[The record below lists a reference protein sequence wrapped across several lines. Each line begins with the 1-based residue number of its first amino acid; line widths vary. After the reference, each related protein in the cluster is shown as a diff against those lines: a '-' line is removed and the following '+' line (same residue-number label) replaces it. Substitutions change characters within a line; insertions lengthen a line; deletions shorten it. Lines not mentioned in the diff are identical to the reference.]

1 MKDMSEDSELRPTI
15 ERKHPV
21 LVLLG
26 LSYLTQND
34 CFLFHPFIYDFHSL
48 VFINRVPTLTC
59 RYRHMGIHIID
70 TYACSHKKNFCKE
83 TVLVIFTYLLILILS
98 LSHLLSRT
106 LQFFPP
112 FLFLITSVF
121 LFQVSFLNIFIF

>member
-1 MKDMSEDSELRPTI
+1 MSEDSELRPTI

-26 LSYLTQND
+26 LGYLTQND
-34 CFLFHPFIYDFHSL
+34 YFLFHPFIYDFHSL
-48 VFINRVPTLTC
+48 VFINKVPTLTC

>member
-1 MKDMSEDSELRPTI
+1 MSEDSELRPTI

-21 LVLLG
+21 LLFLG
-26 LSYLTQND
+26 LCYLTQND
-34 CFLFHPFIYDFHSL
+34 CFLFHPFIYEFHSL

-83 TVLVIFTYLLILILS
+83 TVLVIFYIFSHTNS
-98 LSHLLSRT
+98 LSQSPALRNSP
-106 LQFFPP
+106 FFPP